1 MPFAK
6 RTVEPQRLCRRQ
18 PAASVLEENWGAEP
32 PPRDPPP
39 EEPGTAGEGAEAV
52 GGGERESAAVLMV
65 LDLCSVSN
73 VALSRILRQLS
84 DVARHA
90 CTLFQEVEADIQGT
104 HRRVRALH
112 GRIAGL
118 QGAVRGLDPKQEAV
132 RKYCG
137 MGRTVGSPG
146 RPAGEAVLQLP
157 AVQSLGPEPVRR
169 EPRRQGGKEPFR
181 VVPGGRGSDRW
192 APLGAA
198 AMPTGGMMSVV
209 CALHKELAG
218 GALGAHLLQ
227 PRVWPGRATKSVCGA
242 PGVVVGMVLQP
253 RAPLD

>member
-18 PAASVLEENWGAEP
+18 PAASVLEESWGAEPPP

-39 EEPGTAGEGAEAV
+39 EEPGTAGEGAEAAG
-52 GGGERESAAVLMV
+52 GGGEREAAAVLMV

-132 RKYCG
+132 RKY
-137 MGRTVGSPG
+137 
-146 RPAGEAVLQLP
+146 
-157 AVQSLGPEPVRR
+157 
-169 EPRRQGGKEPFR
+169 
-181 VVPGGRGSDRW
+181 RGV
-192 APLGAA
+192 
-198 AMPTGGMMSVV
+198 MM
-209 CALHKELAG
+209 A
-218 GALGAHLLQ
+218 
-227 PRVWPGRATKSVCGA
+227 
-242 PGVVVGMVLQP
+242 
-253 RAPLD
+253 

>member
-18 PAASVLEENWGAEP
+18 PAASVLEESRGAEP

-39 EEPGTAGEGAEAV
+39 EEPGAAGEGAQAA
-52 GGGERESAAVLMV
+52 GGEREAAVLMV
-65 LDLCSVSN
+65 LDLCAVSN

-132 RKYCG
+132 RARISLVEFY
-137 MGRTVGSPG
+137 GSLKMSAKSRHVRIELCFP
-146 RPAGEAVLQLP
+146 LNQTKTTTTTTTTK
-157 AVQSLGPEPVRR
+157 QPE
-169 EPRRQGGKEPFR
+169 
-181 VVPGGRGSDRW
+181 
-192 APLGAA
+192 
-198 AMPTGGMMSVV
+198 
-209 CALHKELAG
+209 
-218 GALGAHLLQ
+218 
-227 PRVWPGRATKSVCGA
+227 
-242 PGVVVGMVLQP
+242 
-253 RAPLD
+253 

>member
-18 PAASVLEENWGAEP
+18 PAASVLEESWGAEPPP

-39 EEPGTAGEGAEAV
+39 EEPGTAGEGAEAA
-52 GGGERESAAVLMV
+52 GGGEREAAAVLMV

-132 RKYCG
+132 RKYRG
-137 MGRTVGSPG
+137 MGRTGGAGPPPHPPRRVWGRSRCEGSPG
-146 RPAGEAVLQLP
+146 GRAGRGRAGSGRVGGSRRAP
-157 AVQSLGPEPVRR
+157 RRCRR
-169 EPRRQGGKEPFR
+169 EG
-181 VVPGGRGSDRW
+181 
-192 APLGAA
+192 
-198 AMPTGGMMSVV
+198 
-209 CALHKELAG
+209 
-218 GALGAHLLQ
+218 
-227 PRVWPGRATKSVCGA
+227 
-242 PGVVVGMVLQP
+242 
-253 RAPLD
+253 

>member
-6 RTVEPQRLCRRQ
+6 RIVEPQRLCRRQ
-18 PAASVLEENWGAEP
+18 PAASVLEESWGAEP
-32 PPRDPPP
+32 PPRDPPL
-39 EEPGTAGEGAEAV
+39 EEPGTASEGAEAAS
-52 GGGERESAAVLMV
+52 GGDREAAVLMV

-132 RKYCG
+132 RKYRG
-137 MGRTVGSPG
+137 MRDAWG
-146 RPAGEAVLQLP
+146 A
-157 AVQSLGPEPVRR
+157 
-169 EPRRQGGKEPFR
+169 PRDAWG
-181 VVPGGRGSDRW
+181 
-192 APLGAA
+192 APRDGWSA
-198 AMPTGGMMSVV
+198 
-209 CALHKELAG
+209 
-218 GALGAHLLQ
+218 
-227 PRVWPGRATKSVCGA
+227 PRDGWSAPQHGA
-242 PGVVVGMVLQP
+242 PGGKSRPLATCRAKFGAGVGGKGALAGQQWEGSG
-253 RAPLD
+253 RARVGSGL

>member
-6 RTVEPQRLCRRQ
+6 RIVEPQRLCRRQ
-18 PAASVLEENWGAEP
+18 PAASVLEESWGAEP

-39 EEPGTAGEGAEAV
+39 EEPGTASEGAEAAS
-52 GGGERESAAVLMV
+52 GGDREAAAVLMV

-132 RKYCG
+132 RKYRG
-137 MGRTVGSPG
+137 MRDGWGAPRDGWSAPQHRAPGGERRPLATCRAKFGARVGGNGALAGQQWEGSGRARVGSG
-146 RPAGEAVLQLP
+146 L
-157 AVQSLGPEPVRR
+157 
-169 EPRRQGGKEPFR
+169 
-181 VVPGGRGSDRW
+181 
-192 APLGAA
+192 
-198 AMPTGGMMSVV
+198 
-209 CALHKELAG
+209 
-218 GALGAHLLQ
+218 
-227 PRVWPGRATKSVCGA
+227 
-242 PGVVVGMVLQP
+242 
-253 RAPLD
+253 

>member
-18 PAASVLEENWGAEP
+18 PAASVLEESRGAEP
-32 PPRDPPP
+32 PPRDQPP
-39 EEPGTAGEGAEAV
+39 EEPGAAGEGAQAA
-52 GGGERESAAVLMV
+52 GGEREAAVLMV
-65 LDLCSVSN
+65 LDLCAVSN

-132 RKYCG
+132 REYRG
-137 MGRTVGSPG
+137 SGRAGGQRARYPG
-146 RPAGEAVLQLP
+146 RSWGLPAGSGARGK
-157 AVQSLGPEPVRR
+157 GPGGAGRVGGCRRAPPRRRR
-169 EPRRQGGKEPFR
+169 EG
-181 VVPGGRGSDRW
+181 
-192 APLGAA
+192 
-198 AMPTGGMMSVV
+198 
-209 CALHKELAG
+209 
-218 GALGAHLLQ
+218 
-227 PRVWPGRATKSVCGA
+227 
-242 PGVVVGMVLQP
+242 
-253 RAPLD
+253 

>member
-18 PAASVLEENWGAEP
+18 PAASVLEESWGAEP
-32 PPRDPPP
+32 PLRDPPP
-39 EEPGTAGEGAEAV
+39 EEPGTAGEGSEAA
-52 GGGERESAAVLMV
+52 GGGEKEAAAVLMV

-132 RKYCG
+132 RKYRG
-137 MGRTVGSPG
+137 MGRT
-146 RPAGEAVLQLP
+146 
-157 AVQSLGPEPVRR
+157 
-169 EPRRQGGKEPFR
+169 
-181 VVPGGRGSDRW
+181 
-192 APLGAA
+192 
-198 AMPTGGMMSVV
+198 
-209 CALHKELAG
+209 
-218 GALGAHLLQ
+218 
-227 PRVWPGRATKSVCGA
+227 GA
-242 PGVVVGMVLQP
+242 PGGGSHTPVARRAKFGVGAGGKGVPAAGWEGTVLC
-253 RAPLD
+253 RGNAGRVGGRRGDAGRRDDVSGLCLT

>member
-18 PAASVLEENWGAEP
+18 PAASVLEESWGAEP
-32 PPRDPPP
+32 PPPPLRDAPP
-39 EEPGTAGEGAEAV
+39 EEPGTAGEGAEAA

-132 RKYCG
+132 QR
-137 MGRTVGSPG
+137 
-146 RPAGEAVLQLP
+146 
-157 AVQSLGPEPVRR
+157 
-169 EPRRQGGKEPFR
+169 PRRTGSRGREGREGKRSKAVCDLCWEQLSARMLLLHPNMKS
-181 VVPGGRGSDRW
+181 GDRLRSPYQLLIC
-192 APLGAA
+192 AGCGFASTAA
-198 AMPTGGMMSVV
+198 
-209 CALHKELAG
+209 
-218 GALGAHLLQ
+218 
-227 PRVWPGRATKSVCGA
+227 
-242 PGVVVGMVLQP
+242 
-253 RAPLD
+253 

>member
-18 PAASVLEENWGAEP
+18 PAASVLEESRGAEP

-39 EEPGTAGEGAEAV
+39 EEPGAAGEGAQAA
-52 GGGERESAAVLMV
+52 GGEREAAVLMV
-65 LDLCSVSN
+65 LDLCAVSN

-132 RKYCG
+132 REYRGSGRAGRSCRRRGAGAGCG
-137 MGRTVGSPG
+137 PFKARRHAPG
-146 RPAGEAVLQLP
+146 RGTT
-157 AVQSLGPEPVRR
+157 LG
-169 EPRRQGGKEPFR
+169 G
-181 VVPGGRGSDRW
+181 PGGARAWREGR
-192 APLGAA
+192 
-198 AMPTGGMMSVV
+198 
-209 CALHKELAG
+209 G
-218 GALGAHLLQ
+218 GASGRRGA
-227 PRVWPGRATKSVCGA
+227 RARPT
-242 PGVVVGMVLQP
+242 
-253 RAPLD
+253 

>member
-18 PAASVLEENWGAEP
+18 PAASVLEESWGAEP

-39 EEPGTAGEGAEAV
+39 EEPGTAGEGTDAA
-52 GGGERESAAVLMV
+52 GGGEREAAAVLMV

-132 RKYCG
+132 RGERHLVMIFPASASCS
-137 MGRTVGSPG
+137 SPPYIQHSATDKTADVPSSG
-146 RPAGEAVLQLP
+146 QPKGPPQCQALPPSILQ
-157 AVQSLGPEPVRR
+157 
-169 EPRRQGGKEPFR
+169 
-181 VVPGGRGSDRW
+181 
-192 APLGAA
+192 
-198 AMPTGGMMSVV
+198 
-209 CALHKELAG
+209 
-218 GALGAHLLQ
+218 
-227 PRVWPGRATKSVCGA
+227 
-242 PGVVVGMVLQP
+242 
-253 RAPLD
+253 

>member
-39 EEPGTAGEGAEAV
+39 EEPGTAGEGAEGV

-118 QGAVRGLDPKQEAV
+118 QGAVRGLDPKQETV

-137 MGRTVGSPG
+137 MGRTVRRPG
-146 RPAGEAVLQLP
+146 RPGASGGGSSSSVTRRKVWGQSRAKGAPAAGWEGAVP
-157 AVQSLGPEPVRR
+157 CRAARA
-169 EPRRQGGKEPFR
+169 R
-181 VVPGGRGSDRW
+181 VGLV
-192 APLGAA
+192 GAA
-198 AMPTGGMMSVV
+198 
-209 CALHKELAG
+209 
-218 GALGAHLLQ
+218 
-227 PRVWPGRATKSVCGA
+227 GRRGDTDGRDDVSGLC
-242 PGVVVGMVLQP
+242 LT
-253 RAPLD
+253 

>member
-18 PAASVLEENWGAEP
+18 PAASVLEESWGAEPPP

-39 EEPGTAGEGAEAV
+39 EEPGTAGEGAETA
-52 GGGERESAAVLMV
+52 GGGEREAAAVLMV

-90 CTLFQEVEADIQGT
+90 CTLFQEVEADIQST

-132 RKYCG
+132 RRAVDWKSG
-137 MGRTVGSPG
+137 IAEIGVNPVLLV
-146 RPAGEAVLQLP
+146 AG
-157 AVQSLGPEPVRR
+157 LGKAIASK
-169 EPRRQGGKEPFR
+169 GN
-181 VVPGGRGSDRW
+181 
-192 APLGAA
+192 
-198 AMPTGGMMSVV
+198 
-209 CALHKELAG
+209 LA
-218 GALGAHLLQ
+218 
-227 PRVWPGRATKSVCGA
+227 
-242 PGVVVGMVLQP
+242 
-253 RAPLD
+253 